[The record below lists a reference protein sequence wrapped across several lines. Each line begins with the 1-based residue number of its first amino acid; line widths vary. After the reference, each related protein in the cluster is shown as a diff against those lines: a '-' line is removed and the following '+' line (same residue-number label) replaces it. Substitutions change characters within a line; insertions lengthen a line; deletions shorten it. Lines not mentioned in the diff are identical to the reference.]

1 MKIPGF
7 LLNTWLKEDLI
18 LASNCSFDI
27 VSEIQMQ
34 EMDNA
39 INQARKEISQRYD
52 FKGSVAEIEFNNEE
66 LKIHAQDEFKL
77 ESIMEILKGKM
88 VKRGVSPK
96 FLDPQKVEQASGGTV
111 RQVIKIKKGI
121 QKEKAKEIVQDIK
134 SSKIKVQSQIMDDMV
149 RVSGKNKDD
158 LQFVIQ
164 LIKGKDYGVELQF
177 INYRS

>member
-1 MKIPGF
+1 M
-7 LLNTWLKEDLI
+7 
-18 LASNCSFDI
+18 ASNCSFDI
-27 VSEIQMQ
+27 VSELEIQ

-39 INQARKEISQRYD
+39 INQTRKEISQRYD
-52 FKGSVAEIEFNNEE
+52 FKGTVAEIDLNNEE

-96 FLDPQKVEQASGGTV
+96 FLDPQKLEPASNGTV
-111 RQVIKIKKGI
+111 RQVIKLKKGI

-134 SSKIKVQSQIMDDMV
+134 NSKIKVQGQIMDDVV
-149 RVSGKNKDD
+149 RVSGKDKDD
-158 LQFVIQ
+158 LQAVIQ
-164 LIKGKDYGVELQF
+164 LIKGKDYGIELQF